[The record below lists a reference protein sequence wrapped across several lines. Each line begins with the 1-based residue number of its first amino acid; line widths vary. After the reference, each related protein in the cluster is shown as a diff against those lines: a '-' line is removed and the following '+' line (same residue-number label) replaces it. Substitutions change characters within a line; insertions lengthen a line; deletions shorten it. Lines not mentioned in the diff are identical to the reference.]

1 MKKDE
6 LLKKAEALG
15 FPLLQAETGTD
26 DYRTLAE
33 VIRSRNPRLWE
44 GFPVMLAN
52 AAEKGGF
59 SLAQLKAR
67 MRTPA
72 EKKLAE
78 ELLLVSV
85 SLYNAI
91 GIKFAWAQ
99 VFHSEQRK
107 YLDNFK
113 NNAAIKIGDYTFPP
127 EKLKTV
133 FAAYRVKSAA
143 QITDV
148 LAARSGLGVEYAMSQ
163 VFTAKQKELFFR
175 KLRGEKLTK
184 TEKEY
189 FSRTVKKK
197 VAAFLTSPILSKISP
212 SSSEGYWNLG
222 VPLIKYSY
230 VCQEETQQKRF
241 C

>member
-1 MKKDE
+1 MKNSE

-52 AAEKGGF
+52 AAEKGDF
-59 SLAQLKAR
+59 SLERLKAQ

-72 EKKLAE
+72 EKKLEE

-85 SLYNAI
+85 SLYNAV
-91 GIKFAWAQ
+91 GVKFAWAQ
-99 VFHSEQRK
+99 ALHSEQRK
-107 YLDNFK
+107 YLDNIK
-113 NNAAIKIGDYTFPP
+113 NNAAIKIGGYSFPP

-133 FAAYRVKSAA
+133 FNAYRVKSAE

-148 LAARSGLGVEYAMSQ
+148 LSARSGLGVEYAMSQ
-163 VFTAKQKELFFR
+163 IFTAKQKELFFK
-175 KLRGEKLTK
+175 KLRGDKLTK

-189 FSRTVKKK
+189 FSRIVKKK
-197 VAAFLTSPILSKISP
+197 VSALANEDLHRLAVKLL
-212 SSSEGYWNLG
+212 E
-222 VPLIKYSY
+222 
-230 VCQEETQQKRF
+230 
-241 C
+241 

>member
-1 MKKDE
+1 MKNAE

-15 FPLLQAETGTD
+15 FPLLQAKTETD

-52 AAEKGGF
+52 AAEKGDF
-59 SLAQLKAR
+59 SLVQLKAQ

-85 SLYNAI
+85 SLYNAV
-91 GIKFAWAQ
+91 GVKFAWAQ
-99 VFHSEQRK
+99 ALHSEQRK
-107 YLDNFK
+107 YSDNFK
-113 NNAAIKIGDYTFPP
+113 DNAAIKIGDYSFPP
-127 EKLKTV
+127 EKLKAV
-133 FAAYRVKSAA
+133 FTAYRVKSAE

-148 LAARSGLGVEYAMSQ
+148 LSARSGFGVEYAMSQ
-163 VFTAKQKELFFR
+163 IFTAKQKELFFK

-197 VAAFLTSPILSKISP
+197 VSALANEDLHRLAMKLL
-212 SSSEGYWNLG
+212 E
-222 VPLIKYSY
+222 
-230 VCQEETQQKRF
+230 
-241 C
+241 

>member
-1 MKKDE
+1 MKNAE

-52 AAEKGGF
+52 AAEKGDF
-59 SLAQLKAR
+59 SFAQLKAR
-67 MRTPA
+67 MRTPT
-72 EKKLAE
+72 EKNLAE

-85 SLYNAI
+85 SLYNAARL
-91 GIKFAWAQ
+91 KFAWAQ
-99 VFHSEQRK
+99 TLPEQQK
-107 YLDNFK
+107 YSDNFK
-113 NNAAIKIGDYTFPP
+113 NNAAIKIGDYSFPP
-127 EKLKTV
+127 EKLKAV
-133 FAAYRVKSAA
+133 FNAYRVKSAG
-143 QITDV
+143 QITDI
-148 LAARSGLGVEYAMSQ
+148 LSARSGFGVEYAMSQ
-163 VFTAKQKELFFR
+163 IFTAKQKELFFK

-197 VAAFLTSPILSKISP
+197 VAALANEDLHRLAVKLL
-212 SSSEGYWNLG
+212 E
-222 VPLIKYSY
+222 
-230 VCQEETQQKRF
+230 
-241 C
+241 